1 MLPAS
6 LQQAELELLG
16 AAGNAGSLRS
26 VRVLGACFANLS
38 WGGMVAQAGSARQR
52 SLSLATEMVKKGC
65 GVLLCPY
72 TDQPPDAH
80 LPPDLSGG
88 LGTSLNIFY
97 LLESTW
103 TPELGTTPGARRA
116 LW

>member
-6 LQQAELELLG
+6 LQQAELELLR
-16 AAGNAGSLRS
+16 AAGSAGGRRS
-26 VRVLGACFANLS
+26 VRGLGACFANLS
-38 WGGMVAQAGSARQR
+38 WGGMAAQASSARQQN
-52 SLSLATEMVKKGC
+52 LATERVKKGC
-65 GVLLCPY
+65 GVLLCHY

-88 LGTSLNIFY
+88 LGTSPSILF

-103 TPELGTTPGARRA
+103 TPELGRTPGARRA